1 MLRSMGYICMNV
13 SVACSAAAR
22 TVVNKHGLFKGNNES
37 TRIKTR
43 NYFVKYQ
50 YHVKML
56 LNYGRAKQRL

>member
-37 TRIKTR
+37 TRMKTR
-43 NYFVKYQ
+43 N
-50 YHVKML
+50 L
-56 LNYGRAKQRL
+56 